1 MEKDNQLNVVRI
13 KIVPDI
19 PLYSE
24 KPIGSNEDVI
34 NLIGEELRTY
44 DREVFAILNLD
55 SKNRVLNFNIVSI
68 GTLNSAEAHPRE
80 IFKSAILSNAA
91 KIIAVHNHPSGDPTP
106 SRGDIVFTKR
116 LSEVAKLMRID
127 LLDHII
133 IGKNENFSFLENND
147 IYNALHISD
156 EVKIVEV
163 KSGNIGEDKVNY
175 DNITKTFTH
184 KDGRTY
190 NILSL
195 NGNDYLLQNQKT
207 GDYIIANSLDVNSK
221 EWSCGNYYSNT
232 SKDLALASFD
242 FAKKTDE
249 TVVNALLE
257 KISHKE
263 LFFGVANLEDN
274 RWKELSQ
281 QQKEAIYDTYMNDD
295 IYTSILD
302 QHILEQVDNTF
313 ESNINN
319 IKEDFVMETTKEY
332 KNKTHYMKKAVI
344 EGNLVWKSELENK
357 TTAKGYDS
365 KFVKA
370 LVNCYDKG
378 GKKTFSL
385 VAWDEMAEQLSTVE
399 KNQKISIIAYPRY
412 TEYEKDGKK
421 HDSEQYVVQAIDR
434 DNQISKQIDM
444 LLNDYCKGRI
454 SQIYE
459 NPAHEYGSSIDY
471 SNEMGTVKSQGISK
485 DHDEELER

>member
-1 MEKDNQLNVVRI
+1 MTIQ
-13 KIVPDI
+13 
-19 PLYSE
+19 
-24 KPIGSNEDVI
+24 
-34 NLIGEELRTY
+34 
-44 DREVFAILNLD
+44 
-55 SKNRVLNFNIVSI
+55 
-68 GTLNSAEAHPRE
+68 
-80 IFKSAILSNAA
+80 
-91 KIIAVHNHPSGDPTP
+91 
-106 SRGDIVFTKR
+106 
-116 LSEVAKLMRID
+116 
-127 LLDHII
+127 
-133 IGKNENFSFLENND
+133 
-147 IYNALHISD
+147 
-156 EVKIVEV
+156 
-163 KSGNIGEDKVNY
+163 
-175 DNITKTFTH
+175 
-184 KDGRTY
+184 
-190 NILSL
+190 
-195 NGNDYLLQNQKT
+195 
-207 GDYIIANSLDVNSK
+207 
-221 EWSCGNYYSNT
+221 
-232 SKDLALASFD
+232 
-242 FAKKTDE
+242 AKKTDE

-313 ESNINN
+313 ESKNN
-319 IKEDFVMETTKEY
+319 IKEDFVMETKKEY
-332 KNKTHYMKKAVI
+332 GDKTHYMKKAVI

-357 TTAKGYDS
+357 TTAKGCDS

-370 LVNCYDKG
+370 LVNCYDRG

>member
-1 MEKDNQLNVVRI
+1 M
-13 KIVPDI
+13 
-19 PLYSE
+19 
-24 KPIGSNEDVI
+24 
-34 NLIGEELRTY
+34 
-44 DREVFAILNLD
+44 
-55 SKNRVLNFNIVSI
+55 
-68 GTLNSAEAHPRE
+68 
-80 IFKSAILSNAA
+80 
-91 KIIAVHNHPSGDPTP
+91 
-106 SRGDIVFTKR
+106 
-116 LSEVAKLMRID
+116 
-127 LLDHII
+127 
-133 IGKNENFSFLENND
+133 
-147 IYNALHISD
+147 
-156 EVKIVEV
+156 
-163 KSGNIGEDKVNY
+163 
-175 DNITKTFTH
+175 
-184 KDGRTY
+184 
-190 NILSL
+190 
-195 NGNDYLLQNQKT
+195 
-207 GDYIIANSLDVNSK
+207 
-221 EWSCGNYYSNT
+221 
-232 SKDLALASFD
+232 
-242 FAKKTDE
+242 
-249 TVVNALLE
+249 VNALLE

-313 ESNINN
+313 ESKNN
-319 IKEDFVMETTKEY
+319 IKEDFVMETKKEY
-332 KNKTHYMKKAVI
+332 GDKTHYMKKAVI

-357 TTAKGYDS
+357 TTAKGCDS

-370 LVNCYDKG
+370 LVNCYDRG

-421 HDSEQYVVQAIDR
+421 HDSEQYIVQAIDR

-471 SNEMGTVKSQGISK
+471 SNEMGAVKSQGISK

>member
-1 MEKDNQLNVVRI
+1 MDIVIKDLDEYDEK
-13 KIVPDI
+13 
-19 PLYSE
+19 
-24 KPIGSNEDVI
+24 
-34 NLIGEELRTY
+34 
-44 DREVFAILNLD
+44 
-55 SKNRVLNFNIVSI
+55 
-68 GTLNSAEAHPRE
+68 
-80 IFKSAILSNAA
+80 A
-91 KIIAVHNHPSGDPTP
+91 KIHVDKLLSVAMNTQHYFDVRSLIDKETTDENGFI
-106 SRGDIVFTKR
+106 DIEK
-116 LSEVAKLMRID
+116 LLGKAEEVSPYRKANLVYEVTQMIKKLGVP
-127 LLDHII
+127 LD
-133 IGKNENFSFLENND
+133 KNMT
-147 IYNALHISD
+147 D
-156 EVKIVEV
+156 EKQ
-163 KSGNIGEDKVNY
+163 KLY

-184 KDGRTY
+184 KDGMTY

-207 GDYIIANSLDVNSK
+207 GDYIIANLLDVNSK
-221 EWSCGNYYSNT
+221 EWSFGNYYSNT

-242 FAKKTDE
+242 FAKKIDE

-302 QHILEQVDNTF
+302 QHILEQIDNTF
-313 ESNINN
+313 ESKNN
-319 IKEDFVMETTKEY
+319 IKEDFVMETKKEY
-332 KNKTHYMKKAVI
+332 GDKTHYMKKAVI

-357 TTAKGYDS
+357 TTAKGSDS

-370 LVNCYDKG
+370 LVNCYDRG

>member
-1 MEKDNQLNVVRI
+1 MDIVIKDLDKDDEK
-13 KIVPDI
+13 
-19 PLYSE
+19 
-24 KPIGSNEDVI
+24 
-34 NLIGEELRTY
+34 
-44 DREVFAILNLD
+44 
-55 SKNRVLNFNIVSI
+55 
-68 GTLNSAEAHPRE
+68 
-80 IFKSAILSNAA
+80 A
-91 KIIAVHNHPSGDPTP
+91 KIHVDKLLSVAMNTQHYFDVRSLIDKETTDENGFI
-106 SRGDIVFTKR
+106 DIEK
-116 LSEVAKLMRID
+116 
-127 LLDHII
+127 LLDKAEEVSPYRKANLVYEVTQMIKKL
-133 IGKNENFSFLENND
+133 GVPLDKNMT
-147 IYNALHISD
+147 D
-156 EVKIVEV
+156 EKQ
-163 KSGNIGEDKVNY
+163 KLY

-221 EWSCGNYYSNT
+221 EWSFGNYYSNT

-249 TVVNALLE
+249 TVVNVLLE

-263 LFFGVANLEDN
+263 LFFGVANLEDD

-281 QQKEAIYDTYMNDD
+281 QQKETIYDTYMNDD

-313 ESNINN
+313 ESKNN
-319 IKEDFVMETTKEY
+319 IKEDFVMETKKEY
-332 KNKTHYMKKAVI
+332 GDKTHYMKKAVI

-357 TTAKGYDS
+357 TTAKGCDS

-370 LVNCYDKG
+370 LVNCYDRG

-459 NPAHEYGSSIDY
+459 NPAHEYGASIDY